1 MGVQKFVTLARMT
14 SPLATPDPWN
24 LVADAYVSEIMPSF
38 ETFARAAL
46 DDLAVGEGTR
56 VVDVAA
62 GPGTLSL
69 LAAARGAK
77 VSAIDFSE
85 AMIAHLAPK
94 AKAHG
99 IDARVGDGMA
109 LTYADGSFD
118 AAFSMFGLMFFPD
131 RGRGFSE
138 LHRVLVPGGRAAI
151 SSWAPMDRIPLFR
164 ETFFAIGEAL
174 PDLPKGPR
182 AFPLTTREDCET
194 EMRAAG
200 FHGVTVREVASV
212 VRFSSLAD
220 AFASFERSNAP
231 IAFLR
236 KNVGEDTWA
245 RVSAEVRKHLATVL
259 GDGPQDVT
267 MTAWLTIG
275 SR

>member
-1 MGVQKFVTLARMT
+1 MS

-24 LVADAYVSEIMPSF
+24 LVADAYVSDIMPTF

-46 DDLAVGEGTR
+46 DELAVGKGSR

-94 AKAHG
+94 AKALG
-99 IDARVGDGMA
+99 VDARVGDGMA
-109 LTYADGSFD
+109 LPYADGSFD

-138 LHRVLVPGGRAAI
+138 LRRVLVPGGRAAI